1 MARSLEDDFRA
12 FALNPGSVLD
22 GALLVSR
29 VVHPATD
36 AQWCRGQLARL
47 AAQVSGPA
55 SPEGLLSTLRAAGF
69 KGAAR
74 YYEPAN
80 SALAL
85 LLAGQPG
92 IPISLAALIIGV
104 AELLDMEAVGINF
117 PGHFLLTLNGVVV
130 DPFTLTVV
138 EEAELAERISGS
150 GVTPDVALKAASAS
164 EIVLRMLNNL
174 RALAVARGDHHE
186 ALTICDYQLC
196 LANDAFPVLL
206 ARAESWFALGSGQQA
221 ARELERALPLAPGPE
236 VAAELA
242 KKLRELAAP
251 RRTLH

>member
-1 MARSLEDDFRA
+1 MASLEADFRA

-29 VVHPATD
+29 VVYPATD
-36 AQWCRGQLARL
+36 AQWCRSQLASL
-47 AAQVSGPA
+47 AARVPEPA
-55 SPEGLLSTLRAAGF
+55 SAEGLLISLREAGF
-69 KGAAR
+69 KGATR

-85 LLAGQPG
+85 LLSGQPG
-92 IPISLAALIIGV
+92 IPISLAALIISV
-104 AELLDMEAVGINF
+104 ADLLGLAAEGLNF
-117 PGHFLLTLNGVVV
+117 PGHFLLQLDGLTV
-130 DPFTLTVV
+130 DPFTLQALT
-138 EEAELAERISGS
+138 EDELAERLANS
-150 GVTPDVALKAASAS
+150 GVAPEVALKPASAS
-164 EIVLRMLNNL
+164 DMVLRMLNNL
-174 RALAVARGDHHE
+174 RGLAVAGGDHQQ

-206 ARAESWFALGSGQQA
+206 ARAESWFALGSEQQA

-236 VAAELA
+236 VAAQLTQ
-242 KKLRELAAP
+242 KLRELSAK

>member
-1 MARSLEDDFRA
+1 MASLEADFRA
-12 FALNPGSVLD
+12 FARNPGSVLD

-36 AQWCRGQLARL
+36 AQWCRGQLASL
-47 AAQVSGPA
+47 AARVPEPA
-55 SPEGLLSTLRAAGF
+55 SAEGLLISLREAGF
-69 KGAAR
+69 KGATS

-85 LLAGQPG
+85 LLSGQPG
-92 IPISLAALIIGV
+92 IPISLAALIISV
-104 AELLDMEAVGINF
+104 ADLLGLAAEGLNF
-117 PGHFLLTLNGVVV
+117 PGHFLLQLDGLTV
-130 DPFTLTVV
+130 DPFTLQALT
-138 EEAELAERISGS
+138 EDELAERLAST
-150 GVTPDVALKAASAS
+150 GVAPEVALKPASAS
-164 EIVLRMLNNL
+164 DMVLRMLNNL
-174 RALAVARGDHHE
+174 RGLAVAGGDHQQ

-206 ARAESWFALGSGQQA
+206 ARAESWFALGSEQQA

-236 VAAELA
+236 VAAQLTQQ
-242 KKLRELAAP
+242 LRELSAK